1 MQCNLSIFVKY
12 LHFNHV
18 FFSFLTKTV
27 VVEIKV
33 QTYMWPFKI
42 SAAKKTF
49 NYFITSSWLL
59 TELINKI

>member
-1 MQCNLSIFVKY
+1 MF
-12 LHFNHV
+12 F

>member
-1 MQCNLSIFVKY
+1 MF
-12 LHFNHV
+12 

-42 SAAKKTF
+42 SAAKKTL